1 MRCSGARLA
10 CAVRVRYEALLARGA
25 LRPDDAQSAVVARL
39 SRLQGD
45 LVAHAAAV
53 QAHAQAAA
61 AFAAEREARLA
72 AALAAER
79 AAAAARVAAAPP
91 PQRGWFAG
99 LMSAPAP
106 AAGDGFDAAALAR
119 RIDDELGEAPA
130 PPTPP
135 RGLFIYG
142 GVGVGK
148 TLLMDLFCDAATEA
162 LGPSA
167 TRRVHFNAFSL
178 RVHEQLHRLS
188 PGGSAAPD
196 ARAAVL
202 AARRRRSQAAAGCSV
217 SNAAVF
223 ADVAEAVLPG
233 VSSGVLCFDEFEVRD
248 AFTAVALKGVLE
260 ALLARGV
267 AVVLTSNRAP
277 TGMSPGAAQ
286 QRELYDAFAAT
297 LAARCEAVA
306 VETRRDYRAEAAHAS
321 PLRLAMLS
329 DESKRLDALH
339 AACVAAGGGGTPAPE
354 TVPVAFGR
362 RLVVPLASG
371 AVARASFDSLCAAPV
386 GAADFIALAER
397 FPVIF
402 VDDVPR
408 LSSSAADAARRF
420 ITLVDE
426 LYNARC
432 VLAHTAAAPPQALF
446 AGAGDDVALVDLEA
460 LQFEG
465 EAEGARSRRDVGRD
479 AGVAPVAAT
488 PAAMA
493 GAVAALSGAAE
504 RFAFARAASRLAE
517 MNTAEWVRRASRVPQ
532 PLKDVLL
539 AETH

>member
-79 AAAAARVAAAPP
+79 SATAARVAASPP
-91 PQRGWFAG
+91 PLRGWFAG

-106 AAGDGFDAAALAR
+106 AAGDGIDAAALAR
-119 RIDDELGEAPA
+119 RIDDELGEPPA
-130 PPTPP
+130 PPAPP

-148 TLLMDLFCDAATEA
+148 TLLMDLFCEAATEA
-162 LGPSA
+162 LGPQA
-167 TRRVHFNAFSL
+167 TRRIHFNAFSL
-178 RVHEQLHRLS
+178 RVHQQLHRLS
-188 PGGSAAPD
+188 PAPGSAAPD

-202 AARRRRSQAAAGCSV
+202 AARRRRNQAAAGCSV

-233 VSSGVLCFDEFEVRD
+233 VSSGVLCFDEYEVRD
-248 AFTAVALKGVLE
+248 AFTAVALKGVFE

-306 VETRRDYRAEAAHAS
+306 VDTRRDYREEAAQAS
-321 PLRLAMLS
+321 PLHLAKLS
-329 DESKRLDALH
+329 DETKRLDALH
-339 AACVAAGGGGTPAPE
+339 AACVAAGGGSAPAPE

-371 AVARASFDSLCAAPV
+371 AVARASFDTLCAAPV

-397 FPVIF
+397 FPVLF

-465 EAEGARSRRDVGRD
+465 EAENARSRRDVARD

-517 MNTAEWVRRASRVPQ
+517 MNTAEWVRRSRAPQ

-539 AETH
+539 AEPH